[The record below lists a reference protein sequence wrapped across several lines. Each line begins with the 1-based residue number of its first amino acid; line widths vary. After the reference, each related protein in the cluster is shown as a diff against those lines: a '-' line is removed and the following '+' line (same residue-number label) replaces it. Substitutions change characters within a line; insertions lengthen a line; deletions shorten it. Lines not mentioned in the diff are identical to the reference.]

1 MQRSH
6 SAGMSPASH
15 ENGYWISLAQP
26 GDIPSLQEAASVS
39 WRATYQAIFDPEFI
53 ERFLA
58 QAYSAASLERAF
70 QDARTHFL
78 VARIHAGPEADVLAF
93 CQVGPPSQPEGAPPA
108 CGELYRL
115 YVRPDYQRCGI
126 GRRLLGV
133 AEDWLAGQAYLRYG
147 CYVHARNERGKA
159 FYWQMGF
166 NRRPLHDLED
176 EWYLVKELVTH
187 TGPVLA

>member
-6 SAGMSPASH
+6 SAGSLSAF
-15 ENGYWISLAQP
+15 EDDGYWVGLAQP
-26 GDIPSLQEAASVS
+26 SDIPSLQEAAAVS
-39 WRATYQAIFDPEFI
+39 WRATYRDIFEPEFV

-58 QAYSAASLERAF
+58 HAYSAVGLERAF
-70 QDARTHFL
+70 QDSRTHFL
-78 VARIHAGPEADVLAF
+78 VVRNGRERGAEVAAF
-93 CQVGPPSQPEGAPPA
+93 CQVGPPSHPEDAPPS

-115 YVRPDYQRCGI
+115 YVRPNHQRRGL
-126 GRRLLGV
+126 GRRLLCIV
-133 AEDWLAGQAYLRYG
+133 EDWLAAQGYARYG

-176 EWYLVKELVTH
+176 EWYLVKELR
-187 TGPVLA
+187 

>member
-6 SAGMSPASH
+6 SAGMPPASH
-15 ENGYWISLAQP
+15 EDGYWISLAQP
-26 GDIPSLQEAASVS
+26 HDIASLQEAAAVS
-39 WRATYQAIFDPEFI
+39 WRATYETIFEPEFI

-58 QAYSAASLERAF
+58 HAYSAASLERAF

-78 VARIHAGPEADVLAF
+78 VAKLSAARNAEVMAF
-93 CQVGPPSQPEGAPPA
+93 CQVGPPSHPEDVPPA

-115 YVRPDYQRCGI
+115 YVRPVYQRRGI
-126 GRRLLGV
+126 GRQLLGI
-133 AEDWLAGQAYLRYG
+133 AEDWLAAQGYLRYG
-147 CYVHARNERGKA
+147 CYVHAHNERGKA

-166 NRRPLHDLED
+166 DRRPLRNMED

-187 TGPVLA
+187 A